1 MKNKIY
7 SSPNN
12 LILFATILILT
23 FVFSIDQASA
33 HKKKNHKVTICIPEE
48 DRTKQQLQHDKTM
61 NWLHRLSKLQQDCA
75 ILEIEKQKGEITD
88 LEDALGGIAN
98 CGDIPFNHKSTSK
111 TKVYQKPDAKSNVV
125 AEVKKGQELLFISP
139 SQKDK
144 NWYYVKVRKDK
155 GCGDGYIQ
163 QKFVSKK
170 ISVDTTVIVGPKLI
184 KIIEPSWAKEGK
196 LILID
201 AKGRV
206 SIIGAIQEGVYGIY
220 GISKHLFID
229 ELTNKHDKNIDN
241 FIMIIRGSNR
251 LVRFPAGFI
260 AFKPYNMWLYILAQ
274 LHFIIEYN
282 ITRIKLTISISFL
295 CNKSIFNIVFRTI
308 NNTFIIFDAF

>member
-23 FVFSIDQASA
+23 FIFSIDHAYA
-33 HKKKNHKVTICIPEE
+33 HKAKKHKIIKCIPESE
-48 DRTKQQLQHDKTM
+48 RTKAQLQTDKRW
-61 NWLHRLSKLQQDCA
+61 NFIHRLSKLQQDCA
-75 ILEIEKQKGEITD
+75 IIEIEKQKGKITV
-88 LEDALGGIAN
+88 LEDTLGGIAN

-111 TKVYQKPDAKSNVV
+111 TKVYQKPNSKSNVV

-206 SIIGAIQEGVYGIY
+206 SIIGAIQEG
-220 GISKHLFID
+220 KID
-229 ELTNKHDKNIDN
+229 QIIINDEEEL
-241 FIMIIRGSNR
+241 
-251 LVRFPAGFI
+251 
-260 AFKPYNMWLYILAQ
+260 
-274 LHFIIEYN
+274 
-282 ITRIKLTISISFL
+282 
-295 CNKSIFNIVFRTI
+295 I
-308 NNTFIIFDAF
+308 NSDNTFSFSLFVQSDGTEVRIIGNKNGKKVKELIFKVRVGN

>member
-1 MKNKIY
+1 MKNKTY
-7 SSPNN
+7 SLLLS
-12 LILFATILILT
+12 LIFFSTLI
-23 FVFSIDQASA
+23 FIFSIDQAYA
-33 HKKKNHKVTICIPEE
+33 HKAKKHKIIKCIPESE
-48 DRTKQQLQHDKTM
+48 RTKAELSHDKRV
-61 NWLHRLSKLQQDCA
+61 NYFHRLSKKQQDCA
-75 ILEIEKQKGEITD
+75 TLLLEKFGDEIRS
-88 LEDALGGIAN
+88 LEEQLSGIAD

-111 TKVYQKPDAKSNVV
+111 TKVYQKPNSKSNVV

-170 ISVDTTVIVGPKLI
+170 IIVDTTVKVGPKLI

-206 SIIGAIQEGVYGIY
+206 SIIGAIQEG
-220 GISKHLFID
+220 KID
-229 ELTNKHDKNIDN
+229 QIIINDEEEL
-241 FIMIIRGSNR
+241 
-251 LVRFPAGFI
+251 
-260 AFKPYNMWLYILAQ
+260 
-274 LHFIIEYN
+274 
-282 ITRIKLTISISFL
+282 
-295 CNKSIFNIVFRTI
+295 I
-308 NNTFIIFDAF
+308 NSDNTFSFSLFVQSDGTEVRIIGNKNGKKVKELIFKVRVGN

>member
-23 FVFSIDQASA
+23 FIFSIDQAYA

-170 ISVDTTVIVGPKLI
+170 ISEDTTVKVGPKLI
-184 KIIEPSWAKEGK
+184 EIIDPSWAKEGK
-196 LILID
+196 LILVD
-201 AKGRV
+201 AEGTV
-206 SIIGAIQEGVYGIY
+206 SITGAVQDG
-220 GISKHLFID
+220 KID
-229 ELTNKHDKNIDN
+229 QIIINDEEEL
-241 FIMIIRGSNR
+241 
-251 LVRFPAGFI
+251 
-260 AFKPYNMWLYILAQ
+260 
-274 LHFIIEYN
+274 
-282 ITRIKLTISISFL
+282 
-295 CNKSIFNIVFRTI
+295 I
-308 NNTFIIFDAF
+308 NSDNTFTYLLFVQNDGAEVRIIGNKNGKKVKELIFKVRVGN

>member
-7 SSPNN
+7 SSHNN
-12 LILFATILILT
+12 IILFTKIHILT
-23 FVFSIDQASA
+23 FIFSINHAFA
-33 HKKKNHKVTICIPEE
+33 HKKKNHKPMVCILEE
-48 DRTKQQLQHDKTM
+48 DRSEGITNRCNLLLKF
-61 NWLHRLSKLQQDCA
+61 HRLCKESQDCA

-170 ISVDTTVIVGPKLI
+170 ISEDTTVKVGPKLI
-184 KIIEPSWAKEGK
+184 EIIDPSWAKEGK
-196 LILID
+196 LILVD
-201 AKGRV
+201 AEGTV
-206 SIIGAIQEGVYGIY
+206 SITGAVQDG
-220 GISKHLFID
+220 KID
-229 ELTNKHDKNIDN
+229 QIIINDEEEL
-241 FIMIIRGSNR
+241 
-251 LVRFPAGFI
+251 
-260 AFKPYNMWLYILAQ
+260 
-274 LHFIIEYN
+274 
-282 ITRIKLTISISFL
+282 
-295 CNKSIFNIVFRTI
+295 I
-308 NNTFIIFDAF
+308 NGDNTFTYLLFVQSDGAEVRITGNKNGKKVKELIFKVRVGN